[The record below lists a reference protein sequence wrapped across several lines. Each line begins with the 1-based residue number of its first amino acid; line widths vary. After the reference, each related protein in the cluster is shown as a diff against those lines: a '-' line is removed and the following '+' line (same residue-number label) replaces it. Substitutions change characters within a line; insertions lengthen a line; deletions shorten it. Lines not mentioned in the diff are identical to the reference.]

1 MLQDLFKKIF
11 FIFLISFQIWIP
23 AQSSSGISLDIRNES
38 RTDKTGILDLIIV
51 LDNQSTNDFKGKIN
65 ITIPQGFRNISG
77 NSLQVEMKSGEHL
90 FLPVKI
96 VVSNN
101 AVSGES
107 RLGFRLSDQQNKTM
121 AEKEIPYTVTENNAM
136 RITAE
141 NPLIYVN
148 KATDSVEV
156 RARVSNLG
164 NRKQH
169 VTVVFKIPEA
179 EQGNAFIEKTG
190 SIGVQKDSVFVFR
203 FLPSRIKSRST

>member
-1 MLQDLFKKIF
+1 MDSGAKQF
-11 FIFLISFQIWIP
+11 
-23 AQSSSGISLDIRNES
+23 GISLDIRNES

-65 ITIPQGFRNISG
+65 NTIPQGFRNISG

-90 FLPVKI
+90 FIPVKI

-107 RLGFRLSDQQNKTM
+107 RMAFRLSDQQNKTM

-136 RITAE
+136 RITVE
-141 NPLIYVN
+141 TPLIYVN

-169 VTVVFKIPEA
+169 VTIVFKIPEA
-179 EQGNAFIEKTG
+179 EQGKCFYRENRKYWRAERFSLCVPFSAFQNQIPKH
-190 SIGVQKDSVFVFR
+190 SDFR
-203 FLPSRIKSRST
+203 